1 MFSNLEKLGSQL
13 MIVLLFFLFG
23 GGIILFT
30 GQVESSS
37 VAKIMWATIYLI
49 TIALVF
55 SSSRMV
61 VLSVQRNS
69 GFFTLAVLSL
79 ISTFWSSDR
88 ATTLS
93 YSFALM
99 GATLA
104 AYLLATKVEPMRLLR
119 LVTIGVLIIISI
131 NFIFMLPGLN
141 GNLSAESRYAGI
153 FPQPNVLGRITG
165 LGVLLLVCLYCS
177 GGMSRWAYVGIAMG
191 LSLILASNSM
201 TTVVAVVISL
211 SIFFIRKSMVRP
223 IASGYALIALWFT
236 LCIGGLIWLSH
247 DAVVAFVFEI
257 IGRSTNLTGR
267 TGLWDG
273 ISSAIY
279 QKPLLGYGYSGFWEG
294 EPILSDRVMKSAGWT
309 TKSAHNGI
317 LDVAL
322 HLGGCGVVIFI
333 ATVLRIVVNSM
344 KLAFGTSLPLAS
356 ILFSIMCYLLIL
368 GATEST
374 YMMRNS
380 IYWVLLVICA
390 VYTEELKRVA
400 NCVIEKT

>member
-55 SSSRMV
+55 SSSRVV

-153 FPQPNVLGRITG
+153 FPQPNTT
-165 LGVLLLVCLYCS
+165 LL
-177 GGMSRWAYVGIAMG
+177 
-191 LSLILASNSM
+191 
-201 TTVVAVVISL
+201 
-211 SIFFIRKSMVRP
+211 
-223 IASGYALIALWFT
+223 
-236 LCIGGLIWLSH
+236 
-247 DAVVAFVFEI
+247 
-257 IGRSTNLTGR
+257 
-267 TGLWDG
+267 
-273 ISSAIY
+273 
-279 QKPLLGYGYSGFWEG
+279 
-294 EPILSDRVMKSAGWT
+294 
-309 TKSAHNGI
+309 
-317 LDVAL
+317 
-322 HLGGCGVVIFI
+322 
-333 ATVLRIVVNSM
+333 
-344 KLAFGTSLPLAS
+344 
-356 ILFSIMCYLLIL
+356 
-368 GATEST
+368 
-374 YMMRNS
+374 
-380 IYWVLLVICA
+380 
-390 VYTEELKRVA
+390 
-400 NCVIEKT
+400 